1 MCRNISHWY
10 FFPPRCG
17 CHKLRPFLLKSQSQP
32 HPFCFSHSWFVV
44 RALLYLSQSW
54 AWFSLKTRL
63 RSENWNW
70 LRPLRVAIR
79 LQPPSCFNETN
90 PRKSKTHSTGGITG
104 LFHNPPTKATKDHF
118 CIFPLASQRLLQIA
132 LNGHPS
138 DFHFHSR
145 SLNNGT
151 ESDNLVHIITFFS
164 LWWCHSEHFG
174 AAALWWQ
181 VAPALL
187 RLGWAGS
194 WCRLLVP
201 APATPPEKKK
211 AHRH

>member
-1 MCRNISHWY
+1 M
-10 FFPPRCG
+10 
-17 CHKLRPFLLKSQSQP
+17 QP
-32 HPFCFSHSWFVV
+32 
-44 RALLYLSQSW
+44 LG
-54 AWFSLKTRL
+54 
-63 RSENWNW
+63 
-70 LRPLRVAIR
+70 
-79 LQPPSCFNETN
+79 CFNETN

-118 CIFPLASQRLLQIA
+118 CIFPLASRRHLQIA

-145 SLNNGT
+145 SLKNGT

-174 AAALWWQ
+174 PAALWWQ

-187 RLGWAGS
+187 RLGWA
-194 WCRLLVP
+194 LNVP
-201 APATPPEKKK
+201 ALGAGSTDATREEEGPPALEPAPIIIIIIIIIITSASSSSSSSHYQK
-211 AHRH
+211 AN